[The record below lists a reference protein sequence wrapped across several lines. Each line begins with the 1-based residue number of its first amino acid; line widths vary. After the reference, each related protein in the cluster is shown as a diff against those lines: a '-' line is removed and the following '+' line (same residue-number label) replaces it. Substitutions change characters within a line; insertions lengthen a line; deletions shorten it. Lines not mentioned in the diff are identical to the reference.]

1 MEIDAP
7 DLIHQ
12 FPFAPLGA
20 LRFVYLQKGI
30 HKMATRMPIK
40 PQQV

>member
-12 FPFAPLGA
+12 FPFAPMGS
-20 LRFVYLQKGI
+20 LRFIYLQKGI
-30 HKMATRMPIK
+30 CKMATMMPIK
-40 PQQV
+40 LQQV